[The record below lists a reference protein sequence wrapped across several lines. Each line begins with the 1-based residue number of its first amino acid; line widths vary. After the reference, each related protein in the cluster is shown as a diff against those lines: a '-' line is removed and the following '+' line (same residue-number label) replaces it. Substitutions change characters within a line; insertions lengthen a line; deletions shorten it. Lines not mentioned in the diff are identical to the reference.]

1 MTPDRAK
8 FNKEVEKGLL
18 DRGVNIPIRAMT
30 EQETAEQRIKIQADQ
45 IASLKRHIGRLET
58 QLANEL
64 LEDDG
69 SPLTPHGEAIAA
81 GDGTLHGAIDY
92 WQQQAFTMAAGQCI
106 VKSGGLM
113 GDDHGHQY
121 CDMERQ
127 RDEWKRKAE
136 ESARDAARYRFIRDD
151 DNWQDDAPDTATW
164 DNLGELSM
172 AEFDA
177 AVDKKMSA
185 AYWEK
190 NPIQAAIAAK
200 GEA

>member
-8 FNKEVEKGLL
+8 FNREVEKGLL

-45 IASLKRHIGRLET
+45 IASLKRHISRLET
-58 QLANEL
+58 QLSNEL

-92 WQQQAFTMAAGQCI
+92 WQQQAFTMAAGQCC

-113 GDDHGHQY
+113 ADDHGHQY

-136 ESARDAARYRFIRDD
+136 EATRDAANGRKIMRLLASIFFYGDF
-151 DNWQDDAPDTATW
+151 TAETA
-164 DNLGELSM
+164 NERELQ
-172 AEFDA
+172 
-177 AVDKKMSA
+177 AVMESA
-185 AYWEK
+185 GWW
-190 NPIQAAIAAK
+190 PIKSEADLFAAIAAK

>member
-106 VKSGGLM
+106 VTNGGLM
-113 GDDHGHQY
+113 DDDHGHQY

-136 ESARDAARYRFIRDD
+136 EAARDAARYRYLRSRDKD
-151 DNWQDDAPDTATW
+151 EVFDNDGPAAGVWIDCTDEDGTLQLLTVEDA
-164 DNLGELSM
+164 
-172 AEFDA
+172 DA
-177 AVDKKMSA
+177 AID
-185 AYWEK
+185 
-190 NPIQAAIAAK
+190 AAIAAK

>member
-30 EQETAEQRIKIQADQ
+30 EQETAEQRIKIQTDQ

-64 LEDDG
+64 LVDDG

-92 WQQQAFTMAAGQCI
+92 WQEQAFTMAAGQCC
-106 VKSGGLM
+106 VKAGGLM
-113 GDDHGHQY
+113 ADEHGHQY

-127 RDEWKRKAE
+127 QAELKRENHAIRTLMNIYNLGGWTDMIGPMVRAEKAE
-136 ESARDAARYRFIRDD
+136 SALAECMTHADAMANWWNDFEALNKAVIAYREWR
-151 DNWQDDAPDTATW
+151 
-164 DNLGELSM
+164 
-172 AEFDA
+172 
-177 AVDKKMSA
+177 
-185 AYWEK
+185 
-190 NPIQAAIAAK
+190 AK
-200 GEA
+200 Q

>member
-18 DRGVNIPIRAMT
+18 DRGVNTPIRAMT
-30 EQETAEQRIKIQADQ
+30 EQETMEQRIKIQDDQ
-45 IASLKRHIGRLET
+45 IASLKRQIGRLET

-64 LEDDG
+64 LVDDG

-106 VKSGGLM
+106 VTNGGLM
-113 GDDHGHQY
+113 ADDHGNQY

-136 ESARDAARYRFIRDD
+136 EAARDAEKLTLDAVEQRLLNWRQSTMNKSGDRLALDD
-151 DNWQDDAPDTATW
+151 FMGKESIDDLVDYVC
-164 DNLGELSM
+164 D
-172 AEFDA
+172 EF
-177 AVDKKMSA
+177 
-185 AYWEK
+185 
-190 NPIQAAIAAK
+190 AAIAAK
-200 GEA
+200 GGA